1 VSAPMKTSSQDIQD
15 MIKSEQ
21 VSIIQRITRVQALQ
35 IVLVLLAIS
44 AVFSIMAP
52 DAFLTVFNLRS
63 IMMNTAIFAV
73 LGVGAT
79 FVIIT
84 AGIDLSI
91 GSVLVFSSV
100 VSAMVMGNLG
110 ATGWTTSII
119 GLVVA
124 IASGAA
130 WGWLNGFLVAK
141 AKVPAFIVTLG
152 TMGAALGLAQ
162 VLTGGIDL
170 YEIPTV
176 MVDTIGF
183 GNLFSEI
190 PNLVV
195 LAAVVCVIGAIILH
209 RTRFGLTTY
218 AVGSNPEACRRVGVK
233 VDRQLIWIYII
244 SGSTAGLAGWMSIA
258 FFQQTTIGGNSM
270 TPLTVIAGVVIG
282 GTSLFGGIGTIF
294 GSVIGLLIPVVLQS
308 GFIIIGVE
316 SYWQGVVIGIF
327 LIGAVY
333 IDGRRR
339 ERAIRGS
346 GRKPRRP
353 QVGGAQVGPTEK
365 EKEGTE

>member
-1 VSAPMKTSSQDIQD
+1 MSHVDAVSELLKTDKITLR
-15 MIKSEQ
+15 
-21 VSIIQRITRVQALQ
+21 QRITKAQALQ
-35 IVLVLLAIS
+35 ILIILVVICAI
-44 AVFSIMAP
+44 FSVMAP
-52 DAFLTVFNLRS
+52 ESFLSFDNLRT

-100 VSAMVMGNLG
+100 MSALVMGNMG
-110 ATGWTTSII
+110 AEGWGTALV

-124 IASGAA
+124 LVSGAA
-130 WGWLNGFLVAK
+130 WGLVNGFLVAK

-152 TMGAALGLAQ
+152 TLGAALGLAQ
-162 VLTGGIDL
+162 VITGGIDL
-170 YEIPTV
+170 YEIPSA

-183 GNLFSEI
+183 GNLVGEL
-190 PNLVV
+190 PNIVVVSAIVVV
-195 LAAVVCVIGAIILH
+195 LGAILLH
-209 RTRFGLTTY
+209 RTRFGLLTF
-218 AVGSNPEACRRVGVK
+218 AVGSNMEACRRVGIS
-233 VDRQLIWIYII
+233 VDRQLIWVYVI
-244 SGSTAGLAGWMSIA
+244 SGLTAGLAGWLSLA

-270 TPLTVIAGVVIG
+270 TALTVISGVVIG
-282 GTSLFGGIGTIF
+282 GTSLFGGIGSIF
-294 GSVIGLLIPVVLQS
+294 GTVIGLLIPVVLQN

-333 IDGRRR
+333 VDGLRRAR
-339 ERAIRGS
+339 SAAGS
-346 GRKPRRP
+346 GRKPRRL
-353 QVGGAQVGPTEK
+353 QVGGVSLGSTQGKGKGE
-365 EKEGTE
+365 

>member
-1 VSAPMKTSSQDIQD
+1 MSTPMKTDSRDVED

-21 VSIIQRITRVQALQ
+21 VTIVQRITRVQALQ
-35 IVLVLLAIS
+35 IVLVL
-44 AVFSIMAP
+44 AVIVALFSIMAP
-52 DAFLTVFNLRS
+52 DSFLTVFNLRS

-100 VSAMVMGNLG
+100 ISAMVMGNLG
-110 ATGWTTSII
+110 AEGWGTALI
-119 GLVVA
+119 GLVA
-124 IASGAA
+124 ALAAGAA
-130 WGWLNGFLVAK
+130 WGWLNGFLIAK
-141 AKVPAFIVTLG
+141 ANVPAFIVTLG
-152 TMGAALGLAQ
+152 TLGAALGLAQ

-176 MVDTIGF
+176 MVDTVGF
-183 GNLFSEI
+183 GNLFGEL

-195 LAAVVCVIGAIILH
+195 IAAVICVLGGILLH
-209 RTRFGLTTY
+209 STRFGLTTY
-218 AVGSNPEACRRVGVK
+218 AIGSNPEACRRVGIK
-233 VDRQLIWIYII
+233 VDRHLIWIYII
-244 SGSTAGLAGWMSIA
+244 SGVTAGMAGWLSIA

-270 TPLTVIAGVVIG
+270 TALTVIAGVVIG
-282 GTSLFGGIGTIF
+282 GTSLFGGIGTMF
-294 GSVIGLLIPVVLQS
+294 GTVIGLLIPVVLQS

-327 LIGAVY
+327 LVGAVY
-333 IDGRRR
+333 IDGVRR

-346 GRKPRRP
+346 GRKPRRL
-353 QVGGAQVGPTEK
+353 QVGGVQVGSTK
-365 EKEGTE
+365 KEGIS

>member
-1 VSAPMKTSSQDIQD
+1 MSTPMKTSNRDVED
-15 MIKSEQ
+15 MLKSEQ
-21 VSIIQRITRVQALQ
+21 ITIIQRFTRVQALQ
-35 IVLVLLAIS
+35 IVLVL
-44 AVFSIMAP
+44 AVIVALFSIMAP

-100 VSAMVMGNLG
+100 ISAMVMGNLG
-110 ATGWTTSII
+110 AEGWGTAFI
-119 GLVVA
+119 GLAAALVA
-124 IASGAA
+124 GAA

-141 AKVPAFIVTLG
+141 ANVPAFIVTLG
-152 TMGAALGLAQ
+152 TLGAALGLAQ

-170 YEIPTV
+170 YEIPVV
-176 MVDTIGF
+176 MVDTVGF
-183 GNLFSEI
+183 GNLFGEL

-195 LAAVVCVIGAIILH
+195 IAAVICVLGGVLLH
-209 RTRFGLTTY
+209 ATRFGLLTY
-218 AVGSNPEACRRVGVK
+218 AIGSNPEACRRVGVK
-233 VDRQLIWIYII
+233 VDRHLIWIYVI
-244 SGSTAGLAGWMSIA
+244 SGVTAGMAGWLSIA
-258 FFQQTTIGGNSM
+258 FFQQTTMGGNSM
-270 TPLTVIAGVVIG
+270 TALTVIAGVVIG
-282 GTSLFGGIGTIF
+282 GTSLFGGVGTIF
-294 GSVIGLLIPVVLQS
+294 GTVIGLLIPVVLQA

-327 LIGAVY
+327 LVGAVY
-333 IDGRRR
+333 IDGVRR

-346 GRKPRRP
+346 GRKPRRLHVGGV
-353 QVGGAQVGPTEK
+353 QVGSTKK
-365 EKEGTE
+365 EEGIS

>member
-1 VSAPMKTSSQDIQD
+1 MSTPMKTSAQDVEAL
-15 MIKSEQ
+15 IKSEQ
-21 VSIIQRITRVQALQ
+21 LTIVQRITRVQALQ
-35 IVLVLLAIS
+35 IVLVLLAIIIL
-44 AVFSIMAP
+44 FSILAP
-52 DAFLTVFNLRS
+52 ESFLTVFNLRS

-100 VSAMVMGNLG
+100 VSAMVMGNMG
-110 ATGWTTSII
+110 
-119 GLVVA
+119 
-124 IASGAA
+124 ASGWGTSFVGLGVALVAGGA
-130 WGWLNGFLVAK
+130 WGWVNGFLVAK

-152 TMGAALGLAQ
+152 TLGAALGLAQ

-170 YEIPTV
+170 YEIPTE

-183 GNLFSEI
+183 GNLFGEL

-195 LAAVVCVIGAIILH
+195 IAALIAVIGGVLLH
-209 RTRFGLTTY
+209 LTRFGLLTY
-218 AVGSNPEACRRVGVK
+218 AIGSNPEACRRVGVR
-233 VDRQLIWIYII
+233 VDRHLIWIYII
-244 SGSTAGLAGWMSIA
+244 SGVTAGMAGWLSLA

-270 TPLTVIAGVVIG
+270 TALTVIAGVVIG

-294 GSVIGLLIPVVLQS
+294 GTVIGLLIPVVLQS

-327 LIGAVY
+327 LIAAVY
-333 IDGRRR
+333 IDGLRRD
-339 ERAIRGS
+339 RAVRGS
-346 GRKPRRP
+346 GRKPGRH
-353 QVGGAQVGPTEK
+353 QVGGVPLGKQ
-365 EKEGTE
+365 EKEGK

>member
-1 VSAPMKTSSQDIQD
+1 MSTPMKTDSRDVED

-21 VSIIQRITRVQALQ
+21 VTIVQRITRVQALQ
-35 IVLVLLAIS
+35 IVLVL
-44 AVFSIMAP
+44 AVIVALFSIMAP
-52 DAFLTVFNLRS
+52 DSFLTVFNLRS

-100 VSAMVMGNLG
+100 ISAMVMGNLG
-110 ATGWTTSII
+110 AEGWGTALI
-119 GLVVA
+119 GLVAALVA
-124 IASGAA
+124 GAA
-130 WGWLNGFLVAK
+130 WGWLNGFLIAK
-141 AKVPAFIVTLG
+141 ANVPAFIVTLG
-152 TMGAALGLAQ
+152 TLGAALGLAQ

-176 MVDTIGF
+176 MVDTVGF
-183 GNLFSEI
+183 GNLFGEL

-195 LAAVVCVIGAIILH
+195 IAAVICVLGGVLLH
-209 RTRFGLTTY
+209 STRFGLTTY
-218 AVGSNPEACRRVGVK
+218 AIGSNPEACRRVGIK
-233 VDRQLIWIYII
+233 VDRHLIWIYII
-244 SGSTAGLAGWMSIA
+244 SGVTAGMAGWLSIA

-270 TPLTVIAGVVIG
+270 TALTVIAGVVIG
-282 GTSLFGGIGTIF
+282 GTSLFGGIGTMF
-294 GSVIGLLIPVVLQS
+294 GTVIGLLIPVVLQS

-327 LIGAVY
+327 LVGAVY
-333 IDGRRR
+333 IDGVRR
-339 ERAIRGS
+339 ERAVRGS
-346 GRKPRRP
+346 GRKPRRL
-353 QVGGAQVGPTEK
+353 QVGGVQVGSTK
-365 EKEGTE
+365 KEGIS

>member
-1 VSAPMKTSSQDIQD
+1 MTETLKSSAEDIRSLLD
-15 MIKSEQ
+15 SEKLTI
-21 VSIIQRITRVQALQ
+21 VQRITRVQALQ
-35 IVLVLLAIS
+35 IVLVLIVIIAIFS
-44 AVFSIMAP
+44 AMAP
-52 DAFLTVFNLRS
+52 DSFLTVFNLRS

-100 VSAMVMGNLG
+100 MSAMVMGNMG
-110 ATGWTTSII
+110 ADGWGTAMA

-124 IASGAA
+124 LVTGSA
-130 WGWLNGFLVAK
+130 WGWVNGFLVAK

-152 TMGAALGLAQ
+152 TLGAALGLAQ

-170 YEIPTV
+170 YEIPPQ
-176 MVDTIGF
+176 MVDTVGF
-183 GNLFSEI
+183 GNLVGEL

-195 LAAVVCVIGAIILH
+195 IAAVVVLLGGILLH
-209 RTRFGLTTY
+209 RTRFGLLTY
-218 AVGSNPEACRRVGVK
+218 AVGSNPEACRRVGIK
-233 VDRQLIWIYII
+233 VDRQLIWIYVI
-244 SGSTAGLAGWMSIA
+244 SGLTAGLAGWLSLA

-270 TPLTVIAGVVIG
+270 TALTVIAGVVIG
-282 GTSLFGGIGTIF
+282 GTSLFGGIGSIF
-294 GSVIGLLIPVVLQS
+294 GTVIGLLIPVVLQA

-327 LIGAVY
+327 LIAAVY
-333 IDGRRR
+333 IDGIRR
-339 ERAIRGS
+339 ERTARGS
-346 GRKPRRP
+346 GRKPRRL
-353 QVGGAQVGPTEK
+353 QVGGVQVGSQQR
-365 EKEGTE
+365 EGNT

>member
-1 VSAPMKTSSQDIQD
+1 MSTPMKTSARDVEDMVKSGDI
-15 MIKSEQ
+15 
-21 VSIIQRITRVQALQ
+21 SIIQRITRVQALQ
-35 IVLVLLAIS
+35 IVLVLLFI
-44 AVFSIMAP
+44 VILFSILAP
-52 DAFLTVFNLRS
+52 DSFLTVFNLRS

-100 VSAMVMGNLG
+100 ISAQVMGNLG
-110 ATGWTTSII
+110 AEGWTTSLI
-119 GLVVA
+119 GLA
-124 IASGAA
+124 AALLAGGA

-152 TMGAALGLAQ
+152 TLGAALGLAQ
-162 VLTGGIDL
+162 VITGGIDL
-170 YEIPTV
+170 YEIPVV

-183 GNLFSEI
+183 GNLFGEL

-195 LAAVVCVIGAIILH
+195 IAAVIALLGGVLLH
-209 RTRFGLTTY
+209 MTRFGLLTY
-218 AVGSNPEACRRVGVK
+218 AIGSNPEACRRVGIK
-233 VDRQLIWIYII
+233 VDRHLIWVYII
-244 SGSTAGLAGWMSIA
+244 SGVTAGMAGWLSIA
-258 FFQQTTIGGNSM
+258 FFQQTTMGGNSM
-270 TPLTVIAGVVIG
+270 TALTVIAGVVIG

-294 GSVIGLLIPVVLQS
+294 GTVIGLLIPVVLQA

-327 LIGAVY
+327 LVAAVY
-333 IDGRRR
+333 IDGVRR
-339 ERAIRGS
+339 ERAVRGP
-346 GRKPRRP
+346 GRKPGRL
-353 QVGGAQVGPTEK
+353 QVGGVQLGTQQ
-365 EKEGTE
+365 KEGK

>member
-1 VSAPMKTSSQDIQD
+1 MSTTMKSSAEDVQHLLD
-15 MIKSEQ
+15 SEKMTI
-21 VSIIQRITRVQALQ
+21 VQRITRVQALQ
-35 IVLVLLAIS
+35 IVLVLVVICAI
-44 AVFSIMAP
+44 FSFMAP
-52 DAFLTVFNLRS
+52 DSFLTVFNLRS

-100 VSAMVMGNLG
+100 VSAQVMGNMG
-110 ATGWTTSII
+110 ADGWNVALI

-124 IASGAA
+124 ILAGSA
-130 WGWLNGFLVAK
+130 WGWINGFLIAK

-152 TMGAALGLAQ
+152 TLGAALGLAQ
-162 VLTGGIDL
+162 VMTGGIDL
-170 YEIPTV
+170 YEIPAQ

-183 GNLFSEI
+183 GNLVGEL

-195 LAAVVCVIGAIILH
+195 IAVIVCLLGGILLH
-209 RTRFGLTTY
+209 RTRFGLLTY
-218 AVGSNPEACRRVGVK
+218 AVGSNPEACRRVGIK

-244 SGSTAGLAGWMSIA
+244 SGATAGLAGWLSIA

-270 TPLTVIAGVVIG
+270 TALTVIAGVVIG
-282 GTSLFGGIGTIF
+282 GTSLFGGVGSIF
-294 GSVIGLLIPVVLQS
+294 GTSIGLLIPVVLQA

-327 LIGAVY
+327 LIAAVY
-333 IDGRRR
+333 VDGLRRQR
-339 ERAIRGS
+339 QARGS
-346 GRKPRRP
+346 GRKPRRLR
-353 QVGGAQVGPTEK
+353 VGGVEVGNTQR
-365 EKEGTE
+365 EGAR

>member
-1 VSAPMKTSSQDIQD
+1 
-15 MIKSEQ
+15 
-21 VSIIQRITRVQALQ
+21 
-35 IVLVLLAIS
+35 
-44 AVFSIMAP
+44 MAP
-52 DAFLTVFNLRS
+52 DSFLTVFNLRS

-100 VSAMVMGNLG
+100 ISAMVMGNLG
-110 ATGWTTSII
+110 AEGWGTALI
-119 GLVVA
+119 GLVAALVA
-124 IASGAA
+124 GGA

-152 TMGAALGLAQ
+152 TLGAALGLAQ

-170 YEIPTV
+170 YEIPAV
-176 MVDTIGF
+176 MVDTVGF
-183 GNLFSEI
+183 GNLFGEL

-195 LAAVVCVIGAIILH
+195 IAAVICVLGGILLH
-209 RTRFGLTTY
+209 FTRFGLTTY
-218 AVGSNPEACRRVGVK
+218 AIGSNPEACRRVGIK
-233 VDRQLIWIYII
+233 VDRHLIWIYII
-244 SGSTAGLAGWMSIA
+244 SGVTAGMAGWLSIA

-270 TPLTVIAGVVIG
+270 TALTVIAGVVIG

-294 GSVIGLLIPVVLQS
+294 GTVIGLLIPVVLQS

-333 IDGRRR
+333 IDGVRR
-339 ERAIRGS
+339 ERANRGS
-346 GRKPRRP
+346 GRKPRRL
-353 QVGGAQVGPTEK
+353 QVGGVQVGPTK
-365 EKEGTE
+365 KEGIS

>member
-1 VSAPMKTSSQDIQD
+1 MSTPMKTSSRDVED

-21 VSIIQRITRVQALQ
+21 VTIVQRITRVQALQ
-35 IVLVLLAIS
+35 IVLVL
-44 AVFSIMAP
+44 AVIIALFSIMAP
-52 DAFLTVFNLRS
+52 DSFLTVFNLRS

-100 VSAMVMGNLG
+100 ISAMVMGNLG
-110 ATGWTTSII
+110 AEGWGTALI
-119 GLVVA
+119 GLA
-124 IASGAA
+124 AALAAGAA
-130 WGWLNGFLVAK
+130 WGWLNGFLIAK
-141 AKVPAFIVTLG
+141 ANVPAFIVTLG
-152 TMGAALGLAQ
+152 TLGAALGLAQ

-176 MVDTIGF
+176 MVDTVGF
-183 GNLFSEI
+183 GNLFGEL

-195 LAAVVCVIGAIILH
+195 IAAVICVLGGILLH
-209 RTRFGLTTY
+209 STRFGLTTY
-218 AVGSNPEACRRVGVK
+218 AIGSNPEACRRVGIK
-233 VDRQLIWIYII
+233 VDRHLIWIYII
-244 SGSTAGLAGWMSIA
+244 SGVTAGMAGWLSIA

-270 TPLTVIAGVVIG
+270 TALTVIAGVVIG
-282 GTSLFGGIGTIF
+282 GTSLFGGIGTMF
-294 GSVIGLLIPVVLQS
+294 GTVIGLLIPVVLQS

-327 LIGAVY
+327 LVGAVY
-333 IDGRRR
+333 IDGVRR

-346 GRKPRRP
+346 GRKPRRL
-353 QVGGAQVGPTEK
+353 QVGGVQVGSTK
-365 EKEGTE
+365 KEGIS

>member
-1 VSAPMKTSSQDIQD
+1 MSTPMKTSTQDIEA
-15 MIKSEQ
+15 MIKSEKLTI
-21 VSIIQRITRVQALQ
+21 VQRITRVQALQ
-35 IVLVLLAIS
+35 IVLVLLVIVAL
-44 AVFSIMAP
+44 FSIMAP
-52 DAFLTVFNLRS
+52 DSFLTVFNLRS

-100 VSAMVMGNLG
+100 MSAMVMGNLG
-110 ATGWTTSII
+110 AEGWGTAFI
-119 GLVVA
+119 GLAVA
-124 IASGAA
+124 LVSGAA
-130 WGWLNGFLVAK
+130 WGWINGFLVAK
-141 AKVPAFIVTLG
+141 ANVPAFIVTLG
-152 TMGAALGLAQ
+152 TLGAALGLAQ

-170 YEIPTV
+170 YEIPSD
-176 MVDTIGF
+176 MVDVVGF
-183 GNLFSEI
+183 GNLVGEL

-195 LAAVVCVIGAIILH
+195 IAAFICLLGGILLH
-209 RTRFGLTTY
+209 LTRFGLLTY
-218 AVGSNPEACRRVGVK
+218 AIGSNPEACRRVGIA
-233 VDRQLIWIYII
+233 VDRHLIWVYII
-244 SGSTAGLAGWMSIA
+244 SGICAGMAGWLSLA

-270 TPLTVIAGVVIG
+270 TALTVIAGVVIG

-294 GSVIGLLIPVVLQS
+294 GTVIGLLIPVVLQS

-333 IDGRRR
+333 IDGLRRQ
-339 ERAIRGS
+339 RAARGS
-346 GRKPRRP
+346 GRKPGRL
-353 QVGGAQVGPTEK
+353 QVGGVSVGKQEK
-365 EKEGTE
+365 EEGK

>member
-1 VSAPMKTSSQDIQD
+1 MSTPMKTDSRDVED

-21 VSIIQRITRVQALQ
+21 VTIIQRITRVQALQ
-35 IVLVLLAIS
+35 IVLVL
-44 AVFSIMAP
+44 AVIVALFSIMAP
-52 DAFLTVFNLRS
+52 DSFLTVFNLRS

-100 VSAMVMGNLG
+100 ISAMVMGNLG
-110 ATGWTTSII
+110 AEGWGTALI
-119 GLVVA
+119 GLVA
-124 IASGAA
+124 ALAAGAA
-130 WGWLNGFLVAK
+130 WGWLNGFLIAK
-141 AKVPAFIVTLG
+141 ANVPAFIVTLG
-152 TMGAALGLAQ
+152 TLGAALGLAQ

-176 MVDTIGF
+176 MVDTVGF
-183 GNLFSEI
+183 GNLFGEL

-195 LAAVVCVIGAIILH
+195 IAAVICVLGGILLH
-209 RTRFGLTTY
+209 STRFGLTTY
-218 AVGSNPEACRRVGVK
+218 AIGSNPEACRRVGIK
-233 VDRQLIWIYII
+233 VDRHLIWIYII
-244 SGSTAGLAGWMSIA
+244 SGVTAGMAGWLSIA

-270 TPLTVIAGVVIG
+270 TALTVIAGVVIG
-282 GTSLFGGIGTIF
+282 GTSLFGGIGTMF
-294 GSVIGLLIPVVLQS
+294 GTVIGLLIPVVLQS

-327 LIGAVY
+327 LVGAVY
-333 IDGRRR
+333 IDGVRR

-346 GRKPRRP
+346 GRKPRRL
-353 QVGGAQVGPTEK
+353 QVGGVQVGSTK
-365 EKEGTE
+365 KEGIS

>member
-1 VSAPMKTSSQDIQD
+1 MSTPMKTDSRDVED

-21 VSIIQRITRVQALQ
+21 VTIVQRITRVQALQ
-35 IVLVLLAIS
+35 IVLVL
-44 AVFSIMAP
+44 AVIVALFSIMAP
-52 DAFLTVFNLRS
+52 DSFLTVFNLRS

-100 VSAMVMGNLG
+100 ISAMVMGNLG
-110 ATGWTTSII
+110 AEGWGTALI
-119 GLVVA
+119 GLVA
-124 IASGAA
+124 ALAAGAA
-130 WGWLNGFLVAK
+130 WGWLNGFLIAK
-141 AKVPAFIVTLG
+141 ANVPAFIVTLG
-152 TMGAALGLAQ
+152 TLGAALGLAQ

-176 MVDTIGF
+176 MVDTVGF
-183 GNLFSEI
+183 GNLFGEL

-195 LAAVVCVIGAIILH
+195 IAAVICVLGGILLH
-209 RTRFGLTTY
+209 STRFGLTTY
-218 AVGSNPEACRRVGVK
+218 AIGSNPEACRRVGIK
-233 VDRQLIWIYII
+233 VDRHLIWIYII
-244 SGSTAGLAGWMSIA
+244 SGVTAGMAGWLSIA

-270 TPLTVIAGVVIG
+270 TALTVIAGVVIG
-282 GTSLFGGIGTIF
+282 GTSLFGGIGTMF
-294 GSVIGLLIPVVLQS
+294 GTVIGLLIPVVLQS

-327 LIGAVY
+327 LVGAVY
-333 IDGRRR
+333 IDGVRR
-339 ERAIRGS
+339 ERAVRGS
-346 GRKPRRP
+346 GRKPRRL
-353 QVGGAQVGPTEK
+353 QVGGVQVGSTK
-365 EKEGTE
+365 KEGIS